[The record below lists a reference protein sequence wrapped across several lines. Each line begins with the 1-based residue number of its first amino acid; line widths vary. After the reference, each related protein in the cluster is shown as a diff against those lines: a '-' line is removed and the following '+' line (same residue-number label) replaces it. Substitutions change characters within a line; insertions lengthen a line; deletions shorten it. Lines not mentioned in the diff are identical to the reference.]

1 MKQQLLA
8 WPSVLLLL
16 YSCFLL
22 NGCSENGASPDDS
35 VANLALTG
43 QVWKVVAFE
52 NLAEETEEAVAT
64 YELYTLDFKD
74 TQASGYVGCHD
85 FTASYQRSG
94 DEGVAFTDVVATG
107 EGCAVHTHSAEFL
120 AGLGSVEKLEIRGQQ
135 LRLVYAGG
143 AKALRF
149 HPAEFVSNME
159 LDVDG
164 NGAMDVQLSFET
176 IFSEDILA
184 HGNIDLYTAHGI
196 GETRVL
202 GGVEDS
208 GKFAVPLL
216 RGMSINN
223 QPAPPFTWQFDAV
236 LARRESSIVRPG
248 FWEGTWSVGSSY
260 YLGVRLVQD
269 GDPYYGWVHVQLMVD
284 EPIFNVRILDFFFK
298 KQVGVGIRAG
308 ER

>member
-1 MKQQLLA
+1 MTQRLLA
-8 WPSVLLLL
+8 LPSVLVLLC
-16 YSCFLL
+16 SGFLS
-22 NGCSENGASPDDS
+22 NGCSENGASPDDP
-35 VANLALTG
+35 VADLALTG

-52 NLAEETEEAVAT
+52 NITQDAEEAVAT
-64 YELYTLDFKD
+64 YELYTLDFED

-94 DEGVAFTDVVATG
+94 DEGLAFTNVAATG
-107 EGCAVHTHSAEFL
+107 QGCAIHTHSAEFL
-120 AGLGSVEKLEIRGQQ
+120 AGLETVERLEIRGHQ

-149 HPAEFVSNME
+149 RPAEFVSDME

-164 NGAMDVQLSFET
+164 NETMDVQLSFET
-176 IFSEDILA
+176 LFSEDILS
-184 HGNIDLYTAHGI
+184 HGNIDLYNTHGV

-223 QPAPPFTWQFDAV
+223 QPAPPFTWQFDA
-236 LARRESSIVRPG
+236 LLTRRESSVVRPG

-269 GDPYYGWVHVQLMVD
+269 GDPYYGWVHIQLMVD